1 MEGSGSVLGTMLGV
15 LPHHLAD
22 DWRSH
27 KSSRGDAGDGGV
39 VRTVNPR
46 RGGAVRVTW
55 RHRTK
60 PGSPSPPVSSHVCD
74 GKNPSPLKIS
84 RGGGSREKG
93 AVPSTA

>member
-1 MEGSGSVLGTMLGV
+1 MEPPSSQSRAWPVEGSGSVLGTMLGV

-27 KSSRGDAGDGGV
+27 KSSRGDAGDCGV

-60 PGSPSPPVSSHVCD
+60 PGVSIAPSVFTR
-74 GKNPSPLKIS
+74 L
-84 RGGGSREKG
+84 
-93 AVPSTA
+93 